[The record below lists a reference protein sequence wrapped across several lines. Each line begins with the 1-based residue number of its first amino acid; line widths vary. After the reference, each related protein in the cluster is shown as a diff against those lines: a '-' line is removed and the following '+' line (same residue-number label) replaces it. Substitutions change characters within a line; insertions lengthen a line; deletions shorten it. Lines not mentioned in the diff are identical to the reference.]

1 MHYQYLYYQCFAE
14 RLYYNKEFAQFEEF
28 IEKLADDV
36 GKGDA
41 AAAYQLRKLTHFK
54 GTIYNVTNN
63 QSRIGY
69 YVMVLDTVEATAFVK
84 TFRLPVFLKS
94 ELYAEYK
101 LTMILS
107 TIQVGITCYCLTK
120 QQTGRQTCK

>member
-1 MHYQYLYYQCFAE
+1 ME
-14 RLYYNKEFAQFEEF
+14 R
-28 IEKLADDV
+28 LADDV

-41 AAAYQLRKLTHFK
+41 ASAFQLRKLTHFK
-54 GTIYNVTNN
+54 GTIYNVSSN

-69 YVMVLDTVEATAFVK
+69 YVMVLDKLQAVEFVQS
-84 TFRLPVFLKS
+84 FRIPIFLKS

-107 TIQVGITCYCLTK
+107 NIQV
-120 QQTGRQTCK
+120 RFFE